1 MMTKDLIYR
10 EIDRI
15 EDIYL
20 DDLYQIINQ
29 FIHSKQNRRKPG
41 LMAKLRQI
49 QIDAP
54 EDFAANIDL
63 YISGEKHAHAHIS

>member
-1 MMTKDLIYR
+1 MMTRDLIYR
-10 EIDRI
+10 KIDLI

-20 DDLYQIINQ
+20 DDLHQLITQ
-29 FIHSKQNRRKPG
+29 FVHSKQTLRKPG

-49 QIDAP
+49 KIDAP

-63 YISGEKHAHAHIS
+63 YISGEKHAHSHIS

>member
-20 DDLYQIINQ
+20 DDLYQIITQ
-29 FIHSKQNRRKPG
+29 FIHSKQPRKKPG

-63 YISGEKHAHAHIS
+63 YISGEKHAHSHIS